1 MEAGAGSRFGLR
13 AAEYTAPITS
23 RRMNSAGSTLPPD
36 TASSS
41 RRGWNPVAGPLTG
54 FLLASPLLVLL
65 FLFLLIP
72 VVMVLWQSFAEDGL
86 AAYGSFFTSSVS
98 MGALQRTLVS
108 SALVTALTT
117 VLGGILAWRLRM
129 TRSRLVRALIWIA
142 ILAPLW
148 MGVIVK
154 NYAFTILLGRGGPL
168 NALCAWLLGNDQV
181 TLMYSPTAVIM
192 GIFYSMLPYAAL
204 PLFVTFR
211 SIDLDLLSAAEN
223 LGASR
228 LQAVTSVLLPLARP
242 GLVATGIIVFVISIG
257 FYVTPVLL
265 GGAKSPFLPSLIE
278 QDLFQFFDE
287 GAARTAAAVLL
298 LLAMLIVGL
307 TMKLLGAR
315 QLQKAIT

>member
-1 MEAGAGSRFGLR
+1 LPTN
-13 AAEYTAPITS
+13 AAP
-23 RRMNSAGSTLPPD
+23 
-36 TASSS
+36 SS
-41 RRGWNPVAGPLTG
+41 RRGWNPVASPLTG
-54 FLLASPLLVLL
+54 LLLASPLLVLL

-72 VVMVLWQSFAEDGL
+72 IVMVLWRSLAEDGL
-86 AAYGSFFTSSVS
+86 TAYVSFFTNSVS
-98 MGALQRTLVS
+98 MGALERTLVS
-108 SALVTALTT
+108 SALVTALATF
-117 VLGGILAWRLRM
+117 LGGILAWRLRM
-129 TRSRLVRALIWIA
+129 TRSGLVRALIWIA

-168 NALCAWLLGNDQV
+168 NAICAWLFGIDDV
-181 TLMYSPTAVIM
+181 TLMYSQTAVIL
-192 GIFYSMLPYAAL
+192 GIFYSMLPFAAL
-204 PLFVTFR
+204 PLYVTFR
-211 SIDLDLLSAAEN
+211 SIDVDLLSAAEN

-242 GLVATGIIVFVISIG
+242 GLVATGVIVFVISIG
-257 FYVTPVLL
+257 FYITPVLL
-265 GGAKSPFLPSLIE
+265 GGSKSPFLPSLIE

-307 TMKLLGAR
+307 AMKLLGAR

>member
-1 MEAGAGSRFGLR
+1 MPTN
-13 AAEYTAPITS
+13 AAP
-23 RRMNSAGSTLPPD
+23 
-36 TASSS
+36 SS
-41 RRGWNPVAGPLTG
+41 RRGWNPVASPLTG
-54 FLLASPLLVLL
+54 LLLASPLLVLL

-72 VVMVLWQSFAEDGL
+72 IVMVLWRSLAEDGL
-86 AAYGSFFTSSVS
+86 TAYVSFFTSSVS
-98 MGALQRTLVS
+98 MGALERTLVS
-108 SALVTALTT
+108 SALVTALATF
-117 VLGGILAWRLRM
+117 LGGILAWRLRM
-129 TRSRLVRALIWIA
+129 TRSGLVRALIWIA

-168 NALCAWLLGNDQV
+168 NAICAWLFGIDDV
-181 TLMYSPTAVIM
+181 TLMYSQTAVIL
-192 GIFYSMLPYAAL
+192 GIFYSMLPFAAL
-204 PLFVTFR
+204 PLYVTFR
-211 SIDLDLLSAAEN
+211 SIDVDLLSAAEN

-242 GLVATGIIVFVISIG
+242 GLVATGVIVFVISIG
-257 FYVTPVLL
+257 FYITPVLL
-265 GGAKSPFLPSLIE
+265 GGSKSPFLPSLIE

-307 TMKLLGAR
+307 AMKLLGAR